1 MPDSEKL
8 TINLGVVDLGQID
21 LLVDEGFYA
30 NRSDFIRAAIR
41 NQLNIHNEA
50 LKQAIVRKSMAIGVI
65 KYDRADLEKLF
76 ASDERLEIR
85 VSGPVVLDDD
95 IPTEL
100 AVKTSDCIPIKGY
113 CAAAVVCEMH
123 MVSASHRTDCQCHL

>member
-8 TINLGVVDLGQID
+8 TINLSVVDLGQID

-30 NRSDFIRAAIR
+30 NRSDFIRTAIR
-41 NQLNIHNEA
+41 TQLNIHTEA

-65 KYDRADLEKLF
+65 KYNRADLERLL
-76 ASDERLEIR
+76 ASGERLAIR
-85 VSGPVVLDDD
+85 VIGLVVLDDD

-100 AVKTSDCIPIKGY
+100 AVNTIDSLSVKGVLR
-113 CAAAVVCEMH
+113 CSSEVRNALA
-123 MVSASHRTDCQCHL
+123 HRITTD

>member
-1 MPDSEKL
+1 LS
-8 TINLGVVDLGQID
+8 VVDLGQID

-41 NQLNIHNEA
+41 AQLNIHNEA

-65 KYDRADLEKLF
+65 KYNRADLEKLF
-76 ASDERLEIR
+76 ANGERMAIR
-85 VSGPVVLDDD
+85 VIGLVVLDED

-100 AVKTSDCIPIKGY
+100 AVKTIDSLSVKGVLR
-113 CAAAVVCEMH
+113 CSSGVRDALA
-123 MVSASHRTDCQCHL
+123 HRITTE